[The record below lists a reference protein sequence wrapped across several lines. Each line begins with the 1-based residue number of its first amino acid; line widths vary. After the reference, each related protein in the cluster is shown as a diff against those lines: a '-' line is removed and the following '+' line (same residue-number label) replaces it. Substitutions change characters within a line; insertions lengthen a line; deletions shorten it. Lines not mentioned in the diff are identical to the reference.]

1 VAGPFTGR
9 RSANLGPPLFFLSLG
24 ANQCGRNV
32 LDARPQLTLQI
43 HQGDSQMKIAKIFG
57 GFVSLGLLAGLAV
70 PFASAKPQAAPAA
83 QAHEKGMGMHDKLQA
98 ALDSLNLTDD
108 QKAKVKDV
116 LADAKTK
123 HQAVKTD
130 ASLNEDQKRA
140 KMKELHDGLLA
151 KLNEVLTPDQQ
162 TELKSKMAEA
172 KAKPPAK
179 P

>member
-1 VAGPFTGR
+1 
-9 RSANLGPPLFFLSLG
+9 
-24 ANQCGRNV
+24 
-32 LDARPQLTLQI
+32 
-43 HQGDSQMKIAKIFG
+43 MKIAKILG

-83 QAHEKGMGMHDKLQA
+83 QTHEKGMAIHNKLQA

-108 QKAKVKDV
+108 QKAKVKDI

-123 HQAVKTD
+123 RQAVLTD

-140 KMKELHDGLLA
+140 KMKELHEGLLT
-151 KLNEVLTPDQQ
+151 KLNEVLTPEQQ
-162 TELKSKMAEA
+162 AELKSKMGD
-172 KAKPPAK
+172 AKPKPTAK

>member
-1 VAGPFTGR
+1 
-9 RSANLGPPLFFLSLG
+9 
-24 ANQCGRNV
+24 
-32 LDARPQLTLQI
+32 
-43 HQGDSQMKIAKIFG
+43 MKIAKILR

-70 PFASAKPQAAPAA
+70 PFALAKPQAAPAA
-83 QAHEKGMGMHDKLQA
+83 QTHEKGMGMHDKLQA

-108 QKAKVKDV
+108 QKAKVKDI

-123 HQAVKTD
+123 RQAVLTD

-140 KMKELHDGLLA
+140 KMKELHEGLLT

-162 TELKSKMAEA
+162 AELKSKMAEA

>member
-1 VAGPFTGR
+1 
-9 RSANLGPPLFFLSLG
+9 LSPG
-24 ANQCGRNV
+24 ANQCGKNV
-32 LDARPQLTLQI
+32 LGARPQLTLQI
-43 HQGDSQMKIAKIFG
+43 HQGDSQMKIAKILG

-83 QAHEKGMGMHDKLQA
+83 QAHEKGMGMHDKMQA

-108 QKAKVKDV
+108 QKAKVKDI

-123 HQAVKTD
+123 RQAVMAD

-140 KMKELHDGLLA
+140 KMKELHEAILG

-162 TELKSKMAEA
+162 AELKSKMADA